1 MEVMQEDADDP
12 IKFGKGIRWSRQKIT
27 AFRVDERRKV
37 LFTYTCA

>member
-12 IKFGKGIRWSRQKIT
+12 IKFGKGIRRSRKIT